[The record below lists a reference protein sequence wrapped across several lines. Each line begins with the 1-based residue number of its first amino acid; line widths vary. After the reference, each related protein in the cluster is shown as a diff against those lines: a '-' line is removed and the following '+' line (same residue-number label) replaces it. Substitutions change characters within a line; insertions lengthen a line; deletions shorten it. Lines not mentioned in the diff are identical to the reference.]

1 MLAIMRTGKDIALV
15 LLTITTLAGAWLAWS
30 QTRELQRLRQT
41 ATASAIPAT
50 PTASTPASPAPETA
64 LPMALPAARPA
75 AGPAASAERQA
86 EEGSRRMRQ
95 EEMTRIQESPEFQQ
109 LRAVQ
114 MKGTLDYRYAA
125 LFRQLSL
132 PPAKLEALKNLL
144 LERQTVG
151 MDVNSVARAQGLDP
165 RRDGA
170 LLQQLVSQAR
180 DDINAGIR
188 DLLGEETYRSYEFY
202 EQTMPYRDVVNQL
215 DLRLSYAS
223 APLTDA
229 QAEELVR
236 IVVEANQDP
245 VAPAVAS
252 GMSRAFDLRRLQTS
266 LNDTAMDRARGIL
279 TPDQYPAL
287 EELQARQ
294 QATRRMGELM
304 RPAVGRDAVPAV
316 MLPSGGD

>member
-1 MLAIMRTGKDIALV
+1 MRTGKDIALV

-41 ATASAIPAT
+41 ATTSDT
-50 PTASTPASPAPETA
+50 TLSSTAANPSTPAPEA
-64 LPMALPAARPA
+64 ASPMALPAAQQSG
-75 AGPAASAERQA
+75 GPTASAERQA
-86 EEGSRRMRQ
+86 AEDSRRLRQ
-95 EEMTRIQESPEFQQ
+95 EEMMRVQETPEFQQ

-114 MKGTLDYRYAA
+114 LKGTLDYRYAA
-125 LFRQLSL
+125 LFRQLDL

-170 LLQQLVSQAR
+170 LLQQLMTQAR
-180 DDINAGIR
+180 DEINAGIR

-229 QAEELVR
+229 QAEALVR
-236 IVVEANQDP
+236 IVVEANQDSS
-245 VAPAVAS
+245 APAGATGV
-252 GMSRAFDLRRLQTS
+252 GRAVDLRRLQAS

-294 QATRRMGELM
+294 QANLRMGELM
-304 RPAVGRDAVPAV
+304 RPAIGRDAVPAV
-316 MLPSGGD
+316 RLPSGGD